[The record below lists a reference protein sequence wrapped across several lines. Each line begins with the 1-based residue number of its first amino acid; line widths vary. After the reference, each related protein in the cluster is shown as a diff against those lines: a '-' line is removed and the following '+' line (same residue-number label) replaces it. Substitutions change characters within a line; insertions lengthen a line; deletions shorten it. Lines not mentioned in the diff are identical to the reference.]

1 MESTVVNSKGVANVS
16 TDHGS
21 TYEPKIY
28 VGSAGICFLAE
39 TLAIDAQM
47 QMKDVWSSMQ
57 NESSKAMMSSALGS
71 ANAAQVAGE
80 KDAEVLSQQANEQI
94 TSAVA
99 SGIQAGSATTGVL
112 HEARIG
118 GASAKMSNIADEV
131 NVHKLGTAA
140 NGVGDLNP
148 ATADRTAKINE
159 YKDLLINAKK
169 GGRGLGSETYER
181 ISEEAKK
188 SGKSPLDVEI
198 KEGEGV
204 TLRHILN
211 SSDDTDLALMK
222 GGMKAESETYEK
234 HLDSRRK
241 SFEFKRSAM
250 DSISQAASSGAQS
263 NFKASEADATSEKA
277 QNTAIS
283 SMQQAVS
290 QNLSSIASRQA
301 DASNQAFQGAQSHWS
316 TISQMVQVDTRA

>member
-1 MESTVVNSKGVANVS
+1 MEDTVVNSKGVAKVS

-21 TYEPKIY
+21 TYEPEIF

-47 QMKDVWSSMQ
+47 QMKNEMSSMQ
-57 NESSKAMMSSALGS
+57 TESSKAMMGAALGS
-71 ANAAQVAGE
+71 AKAAQVAGE
-80 KDAEVLSQQANEQI
+80 KDADVLSQQAGEQI

-99 SGIQAGSATTGVL
+99 SGVQAGSATTGVL

-148 ATADRTAKINE
+148 AADATAKINE
-159 YKDLLINAKK
+159 YKDLLVNAKS
-169 GGRGLGSETYER
+169 GGRGLGAETYER

-198 KEGEGV
+198 KEGEGI

-211 SSDDTDLALMK
+211 SSDAPDLALMK
-222 GGMKAESETYEK
+222 NGMKAESETYEK
-234 HLDSRRK
+234 HLESRRK
-241 SFEFKRSAM
+241 SFDFKRSAM
-250 DSISQAASSGAQS
+250 DSISQATSSGVQS
-263 NFKASEADATSEKA
+263 NFKASEADATREKA
-277 QNTAIS
+277 QESAIQA
-283 SMQQAVS
+283 MQQAVN
-290 QNLSSIASRQA
+290 QNLSAIASRQA
-301 DASNQAFQGAQSHWS
+301 DASNQSFQAAQSGWS